1 MSREFDDDSPGYG
14 KPPPWTRF
22 RKGQSGNPKGRPK
35 KLSTTKAESIG
46 QSSSDDVTRAVLT
59 RKVKVVEGGVSKT
72 LTILEAAA
80 RAQAAAALKGNVIAQ
95 RELLRQARELEAR
108 DAMRAS
114 EAEAEKQNDYNLIK
128 DWKHRLEKEWARA
141 RETGVSPEKEFPH
154 PDDILLYPDTHA
166 WTIRGPYDAG
176 DLPRFEYYRAQR
188 DFLFAMAAFDARR
201 RNKPY
206 KIQAFDIL
214 WVSYDARLPLKWQVA
229 NDHLETALR
238 IFDQLPLRDL
248 RAAIIRYQKKLEAM
262 PTPFVDRAAQKYAY
276 QEASKVMQPLL
287 KAQGYRSLA
296 QFEHAWETCG
306 DDLPWPKIAKI

>member
-14 KPPPWTRF
+14 KPPPWAQF

-35 KLSTTKAESIG
+35 KLSATKAESIG

-95 RELLRQARELEAR
+95 RDLLRQARELEER

-114 EAEAEKQNDYNLIK
+114 EAEAEKQSDYDLIK
-128 DWKHRLEKEWARA
+128 DWKHCLEKEWARA
-141 RETGVSPEKEFPH
+141 RKTGVPPEKEFPH

-176 DLPRFEYYRAQR
+176 DLPRFEYYRANR
-188 DFLFAMAAFDARR
+188 DLLFAGAALDRR
-201 RNKPY
+201 TRKGRHLDPSMC
-206 KIQAFDIL
+206 DIWIL
-214 WVSYDARLPLKWQVA
+214 YDVMLPLKWQVA
-229 NDHLETALR
+229 NDGLETTLWLV
-238 IFDQLPLRDL
+238 DQLPFRDL
-248 RAAIIRYQKKLEAM
+248 RAAVKRYQMKLDAM
-262 PTPFVDRAAQKYAY
+262 PAPFVDRDTRKYAY
-276 QEASKVMQPLL
+276 QLANKVMQPLL

-296 QFEHAWETCG
+296 EFEHAWEIHDG
-306 DDLPWPKIAKI
+306 DPPWPGRLIA